1 MAPSPLNNG
10 GSSRRT
16 GLTRTPTPI
25 PGSALPPG
33 SKAAMKSRAQPE
45 APAPTYQPFRP
56 EYARSQA
63 GKETP
68 QSISYEN
75 LPSLANSV
83 DNLVPGKRGSSS
95 KTPAILGEAL
105 EMKDLSK
112 KSRRKERPLDPSI
125 AAITIKD
132 TPRTR
137 QLEQYTTVPL
147 TQPHSEPGSRRNS
160 TDDWG
165 HPRAEGAAA
174 QPAQPAK
181 THKEIKEEI
190 QGEEKKILSKTRKV
204 GAAITAA
211 IGTVILGGAAAM
223 TYKEANGRM

>member
-1 MAPSPLNNG
+1 MAPGPLNNG

-25 PGSALPPG
+25 PGSTLPRG
-33 SKAAMKSRAQPE
+33 SKAAMKAPAQPE
-45 APAPTYQPFRP
+45 PVYQSQHPA
-56 EYARSQA
+56 YARSQA
-63 GKETP
+63 GRETP

-83 DNLVPGKRGSSS
+83 DNLVPGKHGSSS
-95 KTPAILGEAL
+95 KTPAMLGEAL

-137 QLEQYTTVPL
+137 QLEQYSTVPL
-147 TQPHSEPGSRRNS
+147 TPPRSQPGSRRNS

-165 HPRAEGAAA
+165 HPRPEGAAA
-174 QPAQPAK
+174 QPA
-181 THKEIKEEI
+181 TSHREIKEEI
-190 QGEEKKILSKTRKV
+190 KAEEKAITSRTRKI

-211 IGTVILGGAAAM
+211 IGTVVLGGSAVM
-223 TYKEANGRM
+223 TYKEANGRI